1 MRYWATARVRLLGL
15 TVGVALVVLAL
26 GATQAGAT
34 TFSYTGATQQY
45 VVPAGV
51 TQVLAIAQ
59 GADGG
64 DNFDPSNTGT
74 GDPGQG
80 GSATAIIPVDPGG
93 VLKVNVGGVG
103 TASGAFNGG
112 AVPGALGTGF
122 PNPDWRAN
130 GGGGASDVRRGSKKL
145 IVAGGGGGASLFG
158 DGGAAGSAGGSG
170 LFSDTTGGGGGTTTA
185 GGAGGD
191 GGACGND
198 GTAGTLGA
206 GGTGGDAGTNG
217 LPGGGGGGGYYGG
230 GGGGGGGCAGDG
242 GSGGGGGSSFIDAS
256 RTLGGSTGPGA
267 PGPPQAGSVTIEPLG

>member
-1 MRYWATARVRLLGL
+1 MNQWATARSRLLGL
-15 TVGVALVVLAL
+15 TVVVALGVLAL
-26 GATQAGAT
+26 GATQAGAA

-51 TQVLAIAQ
+51 TRVLAVVQ

-64 DNFDPSNTGT
+64 DNLDPSNTGT
-74 GDPGQG
+74 GNAGQG
-80 GSATAIIPVDPGG
+80 GSAAAIVFVTPGDT
-93 VLKVNVGGVG
+93 LDVNVGGKG
-103 TASGAFNGG
+103 TPSGAFNGG

-122 PNPDWRAN
+122 PNPEWGGN
-130 GGGGASDVRRGSKKL
+130 GGGGASDIRLGSNKL

-158 DGGAAGSAGGSG
+158 NGGNVGSAGGSG

-198 GTAGTLGA
+198 GAAGTLGA
-206 GGTGGDAGTNG
+206 GGAGGDAGTNG

-230 GGGGGGGCAGDG
+230 GGGGGGGCAGDA

-256 RTLGGSTGPGA
+256 QTLAGRTGPGT
-267 PGPPQAGSVTIEPLG
+267 PGPAQDGSVRIQELG